1 MELVTSLNGLLPM
14 AFLLSLST
22 VLVWFH
28 EQQD

>member
-1 MELVTSLNGLLPM
+1 MDLVAGLNGLLPM
-14 AFLLSLST
+14 AFLLTLST